1 MRGYHPTMLDVAQQ
15 LLLKWERL
23 NLDDEIDGVHDMT
36 SLTFET
42 IGLRRI
48 RLSFQ
53 LLLSRDQSSLWR
65 GAGSGPWMQRG
76 RARELVGLGLAVV
89 TEFCQQPAQESHLRH
104 NIP

>member
-42 IGLRRI
+42 IGLRGFDYRFN
-48 RLSFQ
+48 SFYHETNHPFGEA
-53 LLLSRDQSSLWR
+53 LDRGPGCNVGGRVSWWGLVLLS
-65 GAGSGPWMQRG
+65 
-76 RARELVGLGLAVV
+76 
-89 TEFCQQPAQESHLRH
+89 
-104 NIP
+104 